1 MSSLQDWQEANQR
14 YLMAELAVLQ
24 RRLES
29 YIAELGGGSEKA
41 DGKEKKTESETDPI
55 SFEKR
60 LDEAILIREEA
71 ARSLPGPCALDA
83 ISQVLRLTSFERDL
97 LLFCAGP
104 ELDFRFASLCRQ
116 ACDGS
121 LSGGSRLLTFALACH
136 VLPGVHWSAF
146 IPAGP
151 LRRWH
156 LIEVG
161 NGDALTSSPLRV
173 DERVLHHLLGIDYQ
187 DERLGALEPVAVPQD
202 LPESYRDLAC
212 RIEGAMQRSDRPL
225 VQLLGTDS
233 QAKRDVAALASAKL
247 GLLVYAISSE
257 DVPLVLGDREKLAW
271 LWEREAFLSGAVLLV
286 DCEELE
292 GRERTHAVLSLV
304 EKLHSHVLIAA
315 RQPLRLKR
323 RASLSLEVA
332 RPRLAERQMIWEK
345 ALGPLAER
353 LDGQLEVLVDQ
364 FDLGQREIRAASVQA
379 TIFGK
384 DADLGDLG
392 GLGDRLWEA
401 CRTQA
406 RPRLEDLA
414 QRIEPAATWEDLVLP
429 ESLLQVLREI
439 GVHLRQSSKV
449 YGSWGFGSK
458 GSRGLGIS
466 ALFAG
471 DSGTGKTMAAEVL
484 ANDLKL
490 DLYRI
495 DLSQVVSKYIGETEK
510 NLRRVF
516 DAAERGGAILL
527 FDEADALFGKRSE
540 VKDSHDRYANIETSY
555 LLQRMEEYRGLAI
568 LTTNMRSALD
578 RAFLRRIRF
587 VVQFP
592 FPNGAERA
600 SIWERV
606 FPRDTPQD
614 GLDFGK
620 LSRLNVAGGNIRN
633 IALYAAFLAA
643 EDDSAVKMSHLVRAA
658 RVEYA
663 KLERP
668 LTEADI
674 GGWA

>member
-1 MSSLQDWQEANQR
+1 MSSLQDWQEANQK

-24 RRLES
+24 RRLER
-29 YIAELGGGSEKA
+29 YIANLE
-41 DGKEKKTESETDPI
+41 DGKKEEEDNI
-55 SFEKR
+55 EKR
-60 LDEAILIREEA
+60 LEEA
-71 ARSLPGPCALDA
+71 MRIRDELAKSLPGPCTLDA
-83 ISQVLRLTSFERDL
+83 IAQILRLTSFERDL
-97 LLFCAGP
+97 LLLCAGP
-104 ELDFRFASLCRQ
+104 ELDFGFASLCSK
-116 ACDGS
+116 ANSGS
-121 LSGGSRLLTFALACH
+121 NLGGSRLPSFALASV
-136 VLPGVHWSAF
+136 VLPEVHWSAF
-146 IPAGP
+146 TPAGP

-156 LIEVG
+156 LIEM
-161 NGDALTSSPLRV
+161 GDGDTLISSPLRV
-173 DERVLHHLLGIDYQ
+173 DERVLHYLLGIDYQ

-202 LPESYRDLAC
+202 LPDSYRDLAC
-212 RIEGAMQRSDRPL
+212 LIEEAMQRSDRPA
-225 VQLLGTDS
+225 VQLLGNDS
-233 QAKRDVAALASAKL
+233 QAKRDVAAYACAKL
-247 GLLVYAISSE
+247 GLRLYAISSE
-257 DVPLVLGDREKLAW
+257 DIPLVLGDREKLAW
-271 LWEREAFLSGAVLLV
+271 LWEREAFLSCGVLLV

-292 GRERTHAVLSLV
+292 GQERTHAAHSLV
-304 EKLHSHVLIAA
+304 EGLNSHVMIAA

-323 RASLSLEVA
+323 RAGLSLEVA
-332 RPRLAERQMIWEK
+332 SPRPSERQMIWQK
-345 ALGPLAER
+345 ALGPLADG
-353 LDGQLEVLVDQ
+353 LDGQLEALVDQ
-364 FDLGQREIRAASVQA
+364 FDLGQREIQAASAQA
-379 TIFGK
+379 TILGK
-384 DADLGDLG
+384 HSDLGVSGDFYD
-392 GLGDRLWEA
+392 LGDRLWDA
-401 CRTQA
+401 CRIQA
-406 RPRLEDLA
+406 RPRLEELA

-429 ESLLQVLREI
+429 ESLLQILREI

-449 YGSWGFGSK
+449 YESWGFGSK

-510 NLRRVF
+510 NLRKVF
-516 DAAERGGAILL
+516 DAADRGGAILL

-606 FPRDTPQD
+606 FPSNTPQE
-614 GLDFGK
+614 GLDFEK
-620 LSRLNVAGGNIRN
+620 LARLNVAGGNIRN

-643 EDDSAVKMSHLVRAA
+643 EDRSAVKMSHLVRAA

-674 GGWA
+674 GGWT

>member
-14 YLMAELAVLQ
+14 YLMAEIAVLQ

-29 YIAELGGGSEKA
+29 YIAKLRDGTQEVEEKEREKELVS
-41 DGKEKKTESETDPI
+41 I
-55 SFEKR
+55 EKR
-60 LDEAILIREEA
+60 LEEAIVIREEA

-83 ISQVLRLTSFERDL
+83 IGQALRLTSFERDL

-104 ELDFRFASLCRQ
+104 ELDFGFASLCSR
-116 ACDGS
+116 ACGGS
-121 LSGGSRLLTFALACH
+121 LSGGSRLPTFALACQ

-146 IPAGP
+146 TPAGP

-161 NGDALTSSPLRV
+161 DGDALTSSPLRV
-173 DERVLHHLLGIDYQ
+173 DERVLHYLLGIDYQ

-212 RIEGAMQRSDRPL
+212 RIEVVMQRSDRPI
-225 VQLLGTDS
+225 VQLLGSDS
-233 QAKRDVAALASAKL
+233 QAKRDVAALAVAKL

-257 DVPLVLGDREKLAW
+257 DVPVVLGDREKLAW

-292 GRERTHAVLSLV
+292 GRERTHAALSLV
-304 EKLHSHVLIAA
+304 EKLHSQVLIAA
-315 RQPLRLKR
+315 RQPLRLNR
-323 RASLSLEVA
+323 RAGLSLEVA
-332 RPRLAERQMIWEK
+332 RPRPAERQMIWEK
-345 ALGPLAER
+345 ALGPLAEG

-364 FDLGQREIRAASVQA
+364 FDLGQREIRAASAQA
-379 TIFGK
+379 AILGK
-384 DADLGDLG
+384 DAALGDPGDLD
-392 GLGDRLWEA
+392 GLGDRLWNA
-401 CRTQA
+401 CRTQV

-429 ESLLQVLREI
+429 ESLLQILREI

-606 FPRDTPQD
+606 FPRDTPQE
-614 GLDFGK
+614 GLDFEK
-620 LSRLNVAGGNIRN
+620 LARLNVAGGNIRN

-643 EDDSAVKMSHLVRAA
+643 EDGSAVKMSHLVRAA

>member
-24 RRLES
+24 RRLEI
-29 YIAELGGGSEKA
+29 YIARLGDGTQQAGDKERETELVSIK
-41 DGKEKKTESETDPI
+41 
-55 SFEKR
+55 KR
-60 LDEAILIREEA
+60 LEEAFGIREELA
-71 ARSLPGPCALDA
+71 KSLPGPCTLDA
-83 ISQVLRLTSFERDL
+83 IAHAFCLTSFERDL

-104 ELDFRFASLCRQ
+104 ELDFGFASLCGR
-116 ACDGS
+116 ACGGS
-121 LSGGSRLLTFALACH
+121 LSGGPCLPTFALACR
-136 VLPGVHWSAF
+136 VLPKVHWSAF
-146 IPAGP
+146 TPAGP

-161 NGDALTSSPLRV
+161 DGDALTSSALRV

-202 LPESYRDLAC
+202 LPDSYRDLAC
-212 RIEGAMQRSDRPL
+212 RIEGAMQRSDRPV

-233 QAKRDVAALASAKL
+233 ETKRDVAAYACAQL
-247 GLLVYAISSE
+247 GLRLYAVSSE
-257 DVPLVLGDREKLAW
+257 DIPLVLGDREKLAW
-271 LWEREAFLSGAVLLV
+271 LWEREAFFCGGVLLV

-292 GRERTHAVLSLV
+292 GRERTHAALSLV
-304 EKLHSHVLIAA
+304 ERLHSYVLISAL
-315 RQPLRLKR
+315 QPLRLNR
-323 RASLSLEVA
+323 RAGLSLEVA
-332 RPRLAERQMIWEK
+332 RPRPADRQIIWQK
-345 ALGPLAER
+345 ALGPLAEG

-364 FDLGQREIRAASVQA
+364 FDLGQREIQAANAQA
-379 TIFGK
+379 VILGK
-384 DADLGDLG
+384 HSDLS
-392 GLGDRLWEA
+392 LGDRLWDA

-406 RPRLEDLA
+406 RPRLEELA

-429 ESLLQVLREI
+429 ESLLQILREI

-484 ANDLKL
+484 ASDLKL
-490 DLYRI
+490 DLFRI

-592 FPNGAERA
+592 FPNSAERA

-606 FPRDTPQD
+606 FPRDTPQE
-614 GLDFGK
+614 GLDFEK
-620 LSRLNVAGGNIRN
+620 LARLNVAGGNIRN

-643 EDDSAVKMSHLVRAA
+643 EDGSSVRMSHLVQAA

-668 LTEADI
+668 LTDADI
-674 GGWA
+674 GSWT

>member
-24 RRLES
+24 IRLEGS
-29 YIAELGGGSEKA
+29 ICGLG
-41 DGKEKKTESETDPI
+41 DGTPDVEEKKTEKELLSI
-55 SFEKR
+55 EKR
-60 LDEAILIREEA
+60 LEEAILIREEV
-71 ARSLPGPCALDA
+71 ARSLPGPGALDA
-83 ISQVLRLTSFERDL
+83 IVHAFRLTSFERDL

-104 ELDFRFASLCRQ
+104 ELDFGFASLCSR
-116 ACDGS
+116 A
-121 LSGGSRLLTFALACH
+121 GGGPRTGGPRLPTFALACR
-136 VLPGVHWSAF
+136 VLPNVHWSAF
-146 IPAGP
+146 TPAGP

-161 NGDALTSSPLRV
+161 DGDALTCSPLRV
-173 DERVLHHLLGIDYQ
+173 DERVLHHLLGIDYR

-202 LPESYRDLAC
+202 LPESYRDLAL
-212 RIEGAMQRSDRPL
+212 RIEEAMQGLDRTI
-225 VQLLGTDS
+225 VQLMGNDS
-233 QAKRDVAALASAKL
+233 EAKRDVAAYACAQL
-247 GLLVYAISSE
+247 GLRLYAVSSE
-257 DVPLVLGDREKLAW
+257 DIPLVLGDREKLAW

-292 GRERTHAVLSLV
+292 GRERTHAALSLV
-304 EKLHSHVLIAA
+304 ERLHSHVLISAL
-315 RQPLRLKR
+315 QPLRLNR
-323 RASLSLEVA
+323 RAGLCLEVA
-332 RPRLAERQMIWEK
+332 RPRPAERQMIWER
-345 ALGPLAER
+345 ALGSLAEG
-353 LDGQLEVLVDQ
+353 LDGRLEVLVDQ
-364 FDLGQREIRAASVQA
+364 FDLGQREIRAASAQA
-379 TIFGK
+379 AILGK
-384 DADLGDLG
+384 DADLGDSRD
-392 GLGDRLWEA
+392 LGDRLWYA
-401 CRTQA
+401 CRIQA
-406 RPRLEDLA
+406 RPRLDELA
-414 QRIEPAATWEDLVLP
+414 RRIEPAATWEDLVLP
-429 ESLLQVLREI
+429 ESLLQILREI

-510 NLRRVF
+510 NLRKVF

-592 FPNGAERA
+592 FPSSAERA
-600 SIWERV
+600 SIWGRV
-606 FPRDTPQD
+606 FPRDTPQE
-614 GLDFGK
+614 GLDFEK
-620 LSRLNVAGGNIRN
+620 LARLNVAGGNIRN

-643 EDDSAVKMSHLVRAA
+643 EDRSSVRMSHLVRAA

-668 LTEADI
+668 LTDADI

>member
-24 RRLES
+24 RRLER
-29 YIAELGGGSEKA
+29 YNAYLE
-41 DGKEKKTESETDPI
+41 DGKKEEEDNI
-55 SFEKR
+55 EKR
-60 LDEAILIREEA
+60 LEEA
-71 ARSLPGPCALDA
+71 MRIRDEQAKSLPGTCTLDA
-83 ISQVLRLTSFERDL
+83 IAQVLRLTSFERDL
-97 LLFCAGP
+97 LLLCAGP
-104 ELDFRFASLCRQ
+104 ELDLGFASLCSR
-116 ACDGS
+116 AGS
-121 LSGGSRLLTFALACH
+121 GPVPGGSRLPSFALASV
-136 VLPGVHWSAF
+136 VLPEVHWSAF
-146 IPAGP
+146 TPAGP

-156 LIEVG
+156 LIEM
-161 NGDALTSSPLRV
+161 GDGDTLISSPLRV
-173 DERVLHHLLGIDYQ
+173 DERVLHYLLGINYQ
-187 DERLGALEPVAVPQD
+187 DERLGALEPVAVSQD
-202 LPESYRDLAC
+202 LPDSYRDLAC
-212 RIEGAMQRSDRPL
+212 RIEEAMQRSDRPI

-233 QAKRDVAALASAKL
+233 QAKWDVAAYACAQL
-247 GLLVYAISSE
+247 GLRLYAISSE
-257 DVPLVLGDREKLAW
+257 DIPLVLGDREKLAW
-271 LWEREAFLSGAVLLV
+271 LWEREAFLSGGVLLV

-292 GRERTHAVLSLV
+292 GQERTHAVLSLV
-304 EKLHSHVLIAA
+304 EGLNSHVIIAA

-323 RASLSLEVA
+323 RAGLSLEVA
-332 RPRLAERQMIWEK
+332 RPEAAEKQMIWQK
-345 ALGPLAER
+345 ALGSLADG

-364 FDLGQREIRAASVQA
+364 FDLGQREIRAASMQA
-379 TIFGK
+379 TILEK
-384 DADLGDLG
+384 HSDLS
-392 GLGDRLWEA
+392 LGDRLWDA
-401 CRTQA
+401 CRIQA
-406 RPRLEDLA
+406 RPRLDELA

-429 ESLLQVLREI
+429 ESLLQILREI

-510 NLRRVF
+510 NLRKVF
-516 DAAERGGAILL
+516 DAADRGGAILL

-600 SIWERV
+600 SIWQRV
-606 FPRDTPQD
+606 FPNNTPQED
-614 GLDFGK
+614 LDFEK
-620 LSRLNVAGGNIRN
+620 LARLNVAGGNIRN

-643 EDDSAVKMSHLVRAA
+643 EDRSSVRMSHLVRAA

-674 GGWA
+674 GGWT

>member
-14 YLMAELAVLQ
+14 YLLAELAILH
-24 RRLES
+24 RRLER
-29 YIAELGGGSEKA
+29 YIAKLE
-41 DGKEKKTESETDPI
+41 DGTKVEEDNI
-55 SFEKR
+55 EKR
-60 LDEAILIREEA
+60 LEEAIRIRDELA
-71 ARSLPGPCALDA
+71 KSLPGPCTLDA
-83 ISQVLRLTSFERDL
+83 IAHAFCLTSFERDL
-97 LLFCAGP
+97 FLLCAGP
-104 ELDFRFASLCRQ
+104 ELDLGFASLCSR
-116 ACDGS
+116 ASSGS
-121 LSGGSRLLTFALACH
+121 GPYGQRLPTFSLASV
-136 VLPGVHWSAF
+136 VLPEVHWSAF
-146 IPAGP
+146 TPAGP

-156 LIEVG
+156 LIEM
-161 NGDALTSSPLRV
+161 GDGDTLITRPVRV
-173 DERVLHHLLGIDYQ
+173 DERVLHYLLGIDYQ
-187 DERLGALEPVAVPQD
+187 DERLGALDPVAVPKD
-202 LPESYRDLAC
+202 LPDSYKDLAC
-212 RIEGAMQRSDRPL
+212 RIEGAMQRSDRPI

-233 QAKRDVAALASAKL
+233 QAKLDVAAYTCAQL
-247 GLLVYAISSE
+247 GLRLYAVSSE
-257 DVPLVLGDREKLAW
+257 DIPLVLGDREKLAW
-271 LWEREAFLSGAVLLV
+271 LWEREAFLSGGVLLM

-292 GRERTHAVLSLV
+292 GQERTHAALSLV
-304 EKLHSHVLIAA
+304 EGLNSHVIIAA
-315 RQPLRLKR
+315 HQPLRLKR
-323 RASLSLEVA
+323 RAGLSLEVA
-332 RPRLAERQMIWEK
+332 RPRPAERQMIWQK
-345 ALGPLAER
+345 ALGSLADG

-364 FDLGQREIRAASVQA
+364 FDLGQREIRAASAQA
-379 TIFGK
+379 TLLDK
-384 DADLGDLG
+384 HSDLS
-392 GLGDRLWEA
+392 LGDRLWDA
-401 CRTQA
+401 CRIQA
-406 RPRLEDLA
+406 RPRLEELA

-429 ESLLQVLREI
+429 ESLLQILREI

-484 ANDLKL
+484 ASDLKL

-510 NLRRVF
+510 NLRKVF

-606 FPRDTPQD
+606 FPSNTPQE
-614 GLDFGK
+614 GLDFEK
-620 LSRLNVAGGNIRN
+620 LARLNVAGGNIRN

-643 EDDSAVKMSHLVRAA
+643 EDRSAVKMSHLVRAA

-674 GGWA
+674 GGWT